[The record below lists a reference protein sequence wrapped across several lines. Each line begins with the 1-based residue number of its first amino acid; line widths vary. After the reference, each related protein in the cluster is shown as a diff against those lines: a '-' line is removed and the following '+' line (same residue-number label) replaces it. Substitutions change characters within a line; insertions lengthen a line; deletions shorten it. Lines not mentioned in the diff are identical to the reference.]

1 MRLLKKRPD
10 KNSRKKGQAF
20 LPKIGISLGDPAG
33 IGPEITLKALLASPS
48 LPKAHYI
55 LFGSHAAIQ
64 REQKA
69 LGLSLK
75 IEPYHKTSRR
85 SETNTKISLVET
97 GAFPPS
103 LKTGLP
109 HKESGLLSF
118 HYFEEAVKQVK
129 EGHIDAIVTAPISK
143 QAWSLAGIHWP
154 GHTEYL
160 SQMYP
165 KVIMS
170 FWSKK
175 LKVALF
181 SHHLSLR
188 KALERIERN
197 ALFHFILR
205 LYDSLPFQESKSFQF
220 LVAGLNPHAGEQG
233 LMGSEEDNEI
243 APAVKDAQAKGIN
256 IQGPFPPDVVF
267 RMAMNRVRTI
277 VIALYHDQGLI
288 PFKLESF
295 EDGVN
300 VSLGLPFVRT
310 SPDHGTAFDIVGEG
324 KANPKSMIEAI
335 KLAHKLS
342 LFVSL

>member
-1 MRLLKKRPD
+1 MD
-10 KNSRKKGQAF
+10 
-20 LPKIGISLGDPAG
+20 
-33 IGPEITLKALLASPS
+33 IT
-48 LPKAHYI
+48 
-55 LFGSHAAIQ
+55 
-64 REQKA
+64 
-69 LGLSLK
+69 LK
-75 IEPYHKTSRR
+75 IEPFQEGSSS
-85 SETNTKISLVET
+85 SETKFSLVEIGT
-97 GAFPPS
+97 FPQS
-103 LKTGLP
+103 FKTGLLQ
-109 HKESGLLSF
+109 KESGLLSF
-118 HYFEEAVKQVK
+118 RYFEEAVKQVRK
-129 EGHIDAIVTAPISK
+129 GHLHALVTAPISK
-143 QAWSLAGIHWP
+143 QAWSLAGIRWP

-160 SQMYP
+160 SHFYP
-165 KVIMS
+165 KVIMC
-170 FWSKK
+170 FWSSR

-197 ALFHFILR
+197 ALFHFFLR
-205 LYDSLPFQESKSFQF
+205 LSDSLSTREGGHFQF

-243 APAVKDAQAKGIN
+243 APAVKDAQEKGIH

-267 RMAMNRVRTI
+267 RKAMNQSRTI

-310 SPDHGTAFDIVGEG
+310 SPDHGTAFDIAGTG

-335 KLAHKLS
+335 KQAYKLTVP
-342 LFVSL
+342 L

>member
-1 MRLLKKRPD
+1 LQKRTT
-10 KNSRKKGQAF
+10 KIYQKKGLVS
-20 LPKIGISLGDPAG
+20 LPNIGISLGDPTG
-33 IGPEITLKALLASPS
+33 IGPEITLKALISS
-48 LPKAHYI
+48 RVLPKAHYV
-55 LFGSHAAIQ
+55 LFGSRSAIQ

-69 LGLSLK
+69 LGISLK
-75 IEPYHKTSRR
+75 IDPYQKILAP
-85 SETNTKISLVET
+85 SETRISLVDMGTVSE
-97 GAFPPS
+97 S

-109 HKESGLLSF
+109 QKESGFLSF
-118 HYFEEAVKQVK
+118 LYFEEAVKQVR
-129 EGHIDAIVTAPISK
+129 EGRINALVTAPISK
-143 QAWSLAGIHWP
+143 QAWSMAGIHWP
-154 GHTEYL
+154 GHTEFL

-165 KVIMS
+165 KVIMC

-197 ALFHFILR
+197 SLFHFFLR
-205 LYDSLPFQESKSFQF
+205 LNDSLPTQESSRFQF

-267 RMAMNRVRTI
+267 RMAMNQVRTI

-310 SPDHGTAFDIVGEG
+310 SPDHGTAFDIAGKG

-335 KLAHKLS
+335 KLASKLS
-342 LFVSL
+342 VSL

>member
-1 MRLLKKRPD
+1 M
-10 KNSRKKGQAF
+10 S

-33 IGPEITLKALLASPS
+33 IGPEIILKALSSPRD
-48 LPKAHYI
+48 LPRAHYI
-55 LFGSHAAIQ
+55 LFGSLAAIQ
-64 REQKA
+64 REPEA
-69 LGLSLK
+69 PLK
-75 IEPYHKTSRR
+75 IESFQEFSDP
-85 SETNTKISLVET
+85 SETKISLVEVDT
-97 GAFPPS
+97 FPLS

-109 HKESGLLSF
+109 QKKSGFLSF
-118 HYFEEAVKQVK
+118 RYFEEAVKQVK
-129 EGHIDAIVTAPISK
+129 EGRIDALVTAPISK
-143 QAWSLAGIHWP
+143 QAWSMAGIHWP

-170 FWSKK
+170 FWSEK
-175 LKVALF
+175 LRVALF
-181 SHHLSLR
+181 SHHVSLR

-197 ALFHFILR
+197 SLFHFFLR
-205 LYDSLPFQESKSFQF
+205 LYDSLPAQEYAGLKF
-220 LVAGLNPHAGEQG
+220 LVAGLNPHAGEHG
-233 LMGSEEDNEI
+233 LIGSEEDNEI
-243 APAVKDAQAKGIN
+243 APAIKDAQAKGIN

-267 RMAMNRVRTI
+267 RMAKNQARTI

-310 SPDHGTAFDIVGEG
+310 SPDHGTAFDIAGKG

-335 KLAHKLS
+335 NLANRLS
-342 LFVSL
+342 ISL